1 MPAKSKAQ
9 QRFFA
14 LVRSYQD
21 GESKKVSPAIK
32 KVAKS
37 ISKKD
42 ADDFASTKHKGLP
55 KKVRQEIIEILQEHI
70 QENFYMSQRTN
81 IKWEDASF
89 KWEVATGDGFTW
101 DDVVLIQEVAETI
114 EQAQGDSG
122 SALDKLPEDKK
133 KKLIRLVM
141 RRRGIKLYDEY
152 KEVKEIKTKV
162 DDVKLIINEVKK
174 QVKIVNV

>member
-1 MPAKSKAQ
+1 
-9 QRFFA
+9 
-14 LVRSYQD
+14 
-21 GESKKVSPAIK
+21 
-32 KVAKS
+32 
-37 ISKKD
+37 
-42 ADDFASTKHKGLP
+42 
-55 KKVRQEIIEILQEHI
+55 
-70 QENFYMSQRTN
+70 MSQRTN

-162 DDVKLIINEVKK
+162 DDVKLIINEIKK